1 MSDSGLAAPYLTTS
15 HGILYNIDCL
25 ELLKN
30 MRSESVDLV
39 FADPPFNLD
48 KNYNNGFTDLQ
59 DEQTY
64 LRWCFE
70 WVDECS
76 RVIVRGGAFFLYILP
91 KWGFHFAARMN
102 ETLEFRHWIALTM
115 KGTYPRGNRLYP
127 AHYCLLYFTKGEPRV
142 FNRVRI
148 PIQKCRHCGG
158 EIKDYG
164 GHRDKMN
171 PKGVNLTD
179 FWDDTSPNRHR
190 KSKARPGINELKPV
204 IPARAIKISTNP
216 GDIVFDPFGG
226 GGSTYQEAE
235 RLNRCWIGSEI
246 GDCSIIED
254 RLREFTPMSVGLEPR
269 DEILDVFE
277 DRFARA

>member
-1 MSDSGLAAPYLTTS
+1 MTDCLNGTPYLTTS
-15 HGILYNIDCL
+15 HGVLFNADCL
-25 ELLKN
+25 DLIKN
-30 MRSESVDLV
+30 MRTESVDLV

-59 DEQTY
+59 DEPAY
-64 LRWCFE
+64 LQWCYK
-70 WVDECS
+70 WLDECS
-76 RVIVRGGAFFLYILP
+76 RIIVPGGAFFLYILP
-91 KWGFHFAARMN
+91 KWGFHLAARMN
-102 ETLEFRHWIALTM
+102 ESLEFRHWIALTM
-115 KGTYPRGNRLYP
+115 KGTFPRGNRLYP

-164 GHRDKMN
+164 GHRNKMN

-190 KSKARPGINELKPV
+190 KSKARPGINELKPI

-226 GGSTYQEAE
+226 GGSTFQEAE
-235 RLNRCWIGSEI
+235 RLDRFWIGSEI

-254 RLREFTPMSVGLEPR
+254 RLRDFTPMSVGLEPR
-269 DEILDVFE
+269 DEVLGVFE
-277 DRFARA
+277 DRYARA